1 MQSSYLDNLSDE
13 DLNALVD
20 TLCSARDNNPDV
32 VLLDNIKQE
41 QSHIDPFIQEKMNEE
56 YEKEIIQ
63 NDIIKSIFESST
75 PMTQE
80 EMNELK
86 AKGIYNKYIRNN
98 RNYNPYEEEDAMQS
112 VEEEIMRTMNEETVE
127 EVIDIPE
134 EEVIN
139 DDSSFQEPEETIID
153 ETSDDISE
161 SQNSSNTKE
170 DLREVLKNESESLH
184 EVTEEF
190 NKTLKDIASGKAIEE
205 MIKTTEDNSDDE
217 EYKPM
222 SVEEMN
228 DVPATKLNVD
238 ESLLTSAITKEYSDV
253 STEDAMELIKVMN
266 RYKAGEK
273 FKVFDALPES
283 LRNIISKEAME
294 SGAGSKSIME
304 FFAKNFINGLVSDTY
319 IDKEIKDFNE
329 EMKQVTEPM
338 KNIAGS
344 VMDEYSDEIYNKYTV
359 EMEKKAEE
367 LKETN
372 PEKAKQLLTIAD
384 NYKKAFNFDRVKTL
398 IERQSN
404 INWAYKE
411 ARDHWSK
418 LCDKYKEAVSK
429 VTPTPRDI
437 SQCLMTLS
445 TLGYPEQYTKTF
457 IVLLAKTITDA
468 IEVGTVE
475 EHIYAYYA
483 SNAIYTIA
491 FTANSSKVN
500 KIVDESITNIMNKI
514 NDYMVPLTSRNTKK
528 NKKRNKY
535 TRSLAEVYISG
546 LKDPSYPI
554 KEYHGIIEK

>member
-1 MQSSYLDNLSDE
+1 MRSSYLDSLSDE
-13 DLNALVD
+13 DLNTLVD
-20 TLCSARDNNPDV
+20 TLCSARENNPDV

-41 QSHIDPFIQEKMNEE
+41 QFHNDPFAQEKMNEE

-63 NDIIKSIFESST
+63 NDIIKGIFESST
-75 PMTQE
+75 PITQE

-98 RNYNPYEEEDAMQS
+98 RRNNTYEEEDAMKA
-112 VEEEIMRTMNEETVE
+112 VEEEIMRTMNEEDSIE

-134 EEVIN
+134 EEVIT

-153 ETSDDISE
+153 ETITDTNQ
-161 SQNSSNTKE
+161 SQNSTNTKE

-205 MIKTTEDNSDDE
+205 MIKTTEETSNDE
-217 EYKPM
+217 DYKPM

-266 RYKAGEK
+266 RYKSGEK

-372 PEKAKQLLTIAD
+372 PEKAKQLLNIAD
-384 NYKKAFNFDRVKTL
+384 NYREAFNFNRVKTL
-398 IERQSN
+398 IEKRSN

-468 IEVGTVE
+468 VEVGTIE

-491 FTANSSKVN
+491 FTANGSKVN
-500 KIVDESITNIMNKI
+500 AIVDENITSLMNEI

-528 NKKRNKY
+528 NKKRRGDK
-535 TRSLAEVYISG
+535 
-546 LKDPSYPI
+546 
-554 KEYHGIIEK
+554 